1 MAYQEDDITN
11 TKQHPNI
18 SIIVPTKEH
27 PLKVQAELADDLF
40 WGKVNEE
47 NKEEQEAEV
56 VVTESVKEFNE
67 EVKAFATRFDKDFKE
82 ASRLMGLAA
91 ADEKKPFEEK
101 YQARALLEAMTKD
114 LEGKQEWL
122 DQSMLI
128 KCAKALLLNKLGSN
142 YYDAEEI
149 SMSERHNQ

>member
-1 MAYQEDDITN
+1 
-11 TKQHPNI
+11 
-18 SIIVPTKEH
+18 
-27 PLKVQAELADDLF
+27 
-40 WGKVNEE
+40 
-47 NKEEQEAEV
+47 
-56 VVTESVKEFNE
+56 
-67 EVKAFATRFDKDFKE
+67 
-82 ASRLMGLAA
+82 MGLAA

-101 YQARALLEAMTKD
+101 YQARALLEAMTKE

-128 KCAKALLLNKLGSN
+128 KCAKALLYNKLGSN